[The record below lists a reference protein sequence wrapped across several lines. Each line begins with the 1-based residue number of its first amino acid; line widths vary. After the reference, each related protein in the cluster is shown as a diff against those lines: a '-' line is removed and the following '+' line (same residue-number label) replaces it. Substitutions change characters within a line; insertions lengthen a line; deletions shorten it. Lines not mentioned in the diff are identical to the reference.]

1 MINLLSELPRFKEQ
15 KLKIEKIALITNYNI
30 PDKLGAAMAVADRLS
45 ANTQVLYIPDTYKDR
60 IFRSHNHKQC
70 FTYVTFD
77 EIYSQCDLVIVIGGD
92 GVMLE
97 AARRATPCGIPI
109 LGINMGRIGY
119 MTELEMTELSLLDKI
134 FTGEFYLDER
144 AMLRVDIR
152 SSKGQSRFSA
162 YALNEAVIAKGATA
176 RIIDLE
182 LSDNGRLVS
191 EYRADGIVV
200 ATPTGSTAYSLS
212 AGGPIVDP
220 ALSCFC
226 VTPICPHSLIAR
238 PLVFPDT
245 AKLEIKNICIREKLL
260 HLTVDGKATFDLYFG
275 DTVVI
280 TKATINTKLLRI
292 KDEDFYSKIR
302 MKKFI

>member
-1 MINLLSELPRFKEQ
+1 M
-15 KLKIEKIALITNYNI
+15 KIEKIAILTNYNI
-30 PDKLGAAMAVADRLS
+30 SDKLSAAVSVAEKLS
-45 ANTQVLYIPDTYKDR
+45 EKAALLYIPENYKER
-60 IFRSHNHKQC
+60 IFRSHNHKPY
-70 FTYVTFD
+70 FTYASFD
-77 EIYSQCDLVIVIGGD
+77 DIYSKSDLVVVIGGD

-109 LGINMGRIGY
+109 LGINMGRVGY

-144 AMLRVDIR
+144 AMLRVEIR
-152 SSKGQSRFSA
+152 SNKGQSRFSA

-191 EYRADGIVV
+191 EYRADGIVI

-226 VTPICPHSLIAR
+226 VTPICPHSLVAR
-238 PLVFPDT
+238 PLIFPDS
-245 AKLEIKNICIREKLL
+245 AKLEVKNICVREKLL
-260 HLTVDGKATFDLYFG
+260 HLTVDGKATFDLFFG
-275 DTVVI
+275 DTVVV
-280 TKATINTKLLRI
+280 TKAAINTKLLRI

>member
-1 MINLLSELPRFKEQ
+1 
-15 KLKIEKIALITNYNI
+15 
-30 PDKLGAAMAVADRLS
+30 
-45 ANTQVLYIPDTYKDR
+45 
-60 IFRSHNHKQC
+60 
-70 FTYVTFD
+70 
-77 EIYSQCDLVIVIGGD
+77 
-92 GVMLE
+92 MLE
-97 AARRATPCGIPI
+97 AARRSTPCGIPI
-109 LGINMGRIGY
+109 LGVNMGRVGY
-119 MTELEMTELSLLDKI
+119 MTELEMNELDLLQKI
-134 FTGEFYLDER
+134 FTEEFYLDER
-144 AMLRVDIR
+144 AMLRVEIR

-191 EYRADGIVV
+191 EYRADGLVV

-220 ALSCFC
+220 KLSCFC
-226 VTPICPHSLIAR
+226 VTPICPHSLVSR
-238 PLVFPDT
+238 PLIFPDS
-245 AKLEIKNICIREKLL
+245 AILEVKNICVREKVL

-280 TKATINTKLLRI
+280 TKAAICTKLLRI
-292 KDEDFYSKIR
+292 KDDDFYSKIR

>member
-1 MINLLSELPRFKEQ
+1 M
-15 KLKIEKIALITNYNI
+15 KIEKIALITNYNI
-30 PDKLGAAMAVADRLS
+30 PDKLGAAMTVAEKLS
-45 ANTQVLYIPDTYKDR
+45 AHTQVLYIPDTYKDR
-60 IFRSHNHKQC
+60 IFRSHNHKPC

-152 SSKGQSRFSA
+152 SGKGQSRFSA